1 MNSLNKYFKDVVIHD
16 LWDTEKFSLKE
27 AQNEPDVEKY
37 ALQLWDVTHGI
48 LALENQIIGNIT
60 KNWREMKTFY
70 DNIVYLLDGDQTNNE
85 ERPNTASIEGREQMM
100 QFFMINKICVEITPN
115 AFEQM
120 MNGVYQVRYA
130 ALNYIA
136 KITSSIAS
144 TVKRNQYVAQMRQCL
159 LFENTKSSK

>member
-85 ERPNTASIEGREQMM
+85 ERPNTASIEGR
-100 QFFMINKICVEITPN
+100 
-115 AFEQM
+115 
-120 MNGVYQVRYA
+120 
-130 ALNYIA
+130 
-136 KITSSIAS
+136 
-144 TVKRNQYVAQMRQCL
+144 
-159 LFENTKSSK
+159 